1 MVVVPEGHA
10 AAGSRRRRRLD
21 DKSGRRVHSEPAS
34 AKGVGA
40 RRRSGQAK
48 ADWPR
53 DLRKTTVCP
62 TVETSAVGELC
73 WNVHETRPTLFLAC
87 SPGLPVGIP
96 SVKAR
101 LSRLESLRWKPREH
115 SLLQARSDQPR

>member
-48 ADWPR
+48 ADSPR

-87 SPGLPVGIP
+87 SPGDRK
-96 SVKAR
+96 STR
-101 LSRLESLRWKPREH
+101 LNSSH
-115 SLLQARSDQPR
+115 SSISYAVFCLKKKKQ